1 MKKML
6 KLMGFLLFILFFKNS
21 YSQELLPTK
30 RVTLE
35 MEPKKTIELKIPEN
49 LSPTIKINEIKQNYP
64 PKNKNEAKKC
74 LPENKVNIPKTNAII
89 RKEGHNE
96 NNK

>member
-21 YSQELLPTK
+21 YSQELLPMK
-30 RVTLE
+30 KVTLE
-35 MEPKKTIELKIPEN
+35 METKKTIELKIPEN
-49 LSPTIKINEIKQNYP
+49 LVPTIKINEKQSYP

-74 LPENKVNIPKTNAII
+74 LPENKVNIPKTNTIM
-89 RKEGHNE
+89 REEDYDE

>member
-21 YSQELLPTK
+21 FSQELLPIK
-30 RVTLE
+30 KVTLKLE
-35 MEPKKTIELKIPEN
+35 TKKTIELKIPEN
-49 LSPTIKINEIKQNYP
+49 LLPVIKINEIKQNYP

-74 LPENKVNIPKTNAII
+74 LPENKVNISKTNVII
-89 RKEGHNE
+89 REVNYNE

>member
-6 KLMGFLLFILFFKNS
+6 KLVVFLLFILFFKNS
-21 YSQELLPTK
+21 FSQELLPMRK
-30 RVTLE
+30 VTLE
-35 MEPKKTIELKIPEN
+35 LEIKKMVELKITEN
-49 LSPTIKINEIKQNYP
+49 SLPTIKINEIKQNYP

-74 LPENKVNIPKTNAII
+74 LPENKVNIPKTNTIM
-89 RKEGHNE
+89 REEDYDE

>member
-21 YSQELLPTK
+21 FSQELLPMK
-30 RVTLE
+30 KVTLE
-35 MEPKKTIELKIPEN
+35 LEIKKTIELQIPEN
-49 LSPTIKINEIKQNYP
+49 LVPTIKINEIKQTYP
-64 PKNKNEAKKC
+64 PKNKIC
-74 LPENKVNIPKTNAII
+74 LPENKVNIPKTNTII
-89 RKEGHNE
+89 REEDYDE